1 MKSFYPTVIFT
12 LIIIG
17 IAGCLGTSEPL
28 PEQETENLNRT
39 QIQSQLNGTV
49 SSARLTGFDYMR
61 SSQHQPDVYRLD
73 WSAVRE
79 IRNDNEV
86 IWEVPVVSRYRTAML
101 AGRKNG
107 ELFQPSRLHV
117 QQHMLFRKNGQSG
130 EISGEIWTFLGKNTE
145 GIHADNLTS
154 WEGFVILSD
163 LKGESGSTY
172 QIHNGQM
179 TRILAGNAEL
189 QKQKEDFYCFCF
201 EVDDWMPLT
210 RIGYENDDTTVI
222 WIICE
227 FCNRS
232 LEMCNCNRCP
242 DCGNTPSACI
252 CNICHICKET
262 KDRCSCQSI
271 CNGCGKPSYL
281 CECTGVPSEPITPI
295 PTCPLCQQNPCVCSS
310 PTPGGECKCTNIYCP
325 GGSGCNCR
333 YLGNCSC
340 QACLSGN
347 CKCLPRTT

>member
-39 QIQSQLNGTV
+39 QIQAQLNGTV

-86 IWEVPVVSRYRTAML
+86 IWEVPVVSRYRTAMM

-107 ELFQPSRLHV
+107 ELFQSSRLHV
-117 QQHMLFRKNGQSG
+117 QQHMLFRKNGQSD

-145 GIHADNLTS
+145 GAHADNLTS

-210 RIGYENDDTTVI
+210 RAGDDDEVTI
-222 WIICE
+222 E
-227 FCNRS
+227 LFCTFC
-232 LEMCNCNRCP
+232 LHPFEYYTCNRCP
-242 DCGNTPSACI
+242 ECNLTPSLCT
-252 CNICHICKET
+252 CNSCHICNKPRTECLCKT
-262 KDRCSCQSI
+262 ICQS
-271 CNGCGKPSYL
+271 CGKPMHNCMCSGI
-281 CECTGVPSEPITPI
+281 TPITPPDP
-295 PTCPLCQQNPCVCSS
+295 PTIACTICQQNPCSCSS
-310 PTPGGECKCTNIYCP
+310 PTPDGKCKCTNIYCP